1 MLGTRTFGRGASTGC
16 LCSPP
21 DGGQR
26 RRELRVP
33 NAYRVD
39 IRDYGPG
46 IRTEHLLQIFEEY
59 TRDSGVEGYF
69 SSDPTP
75 AKVDLSLADCRESA
89 I

>member
-1 MLGTRTFGRGASTGC
+1 
-16 LCSPP
+16 
-21 DGGQR
+21 
-26 RRELRVP
+26 
-33 NAYRVD
+33 VD